1 MKLSRLFISLLV
13 IICGSFPAPA
23 KIIHIPR
30 DYPTIQDGLKAA
42 ADRDT
47 VLVAPGLYSGQIKF
61 ETKNIFLA
69 SWFLT
74 TGNARYISETILDGA
89 DSTVIKVSHLVGP
102 ATTIMGFTIR
112 NGRDGINPRGK
123 FRALYNHFYNCGDG
137 IDYERGSG
145 GLCAYNLIENNKG
158 EGLDL
163 DSDVN
168 IVIEDN
174 IIRNNGED
182 GIEIQLQDYTGPRAS
197 YAIRR
202 NLIYGNGQNGIQLVG
217 HPGPSNRVF
226 YIERNVIYDNGAVGL
241 GCTSNGNTMETYE
254 GASLLERIYLFNN
267 TFAGNNY
274 GMAGGDNVIAL
285 NNLFVGNKAVAMK
298 NVDGNSIVAYSNFWL
313 NGDDF
318 ENCNRDKPTIL
329 HTPPFLDENYNLTP
343 GSGCIDRGTAFFA
356 WLDETA
362 LNLPPTSFSG
372 RAPDIGAFETNL
384 ADPLVDLNLSSE
396 TMPGMIK
403 LNWSADNA
411 ANIRGFEVHRSKG
424 GIQFAKSAFVENA
437 GGAATSSV
445 QQYLDAGLL
454 PGTYYYR
461 LKQVDR
467 DGRISLSKVLEV
479 ELPAPA
485 NYGLLPNYPN
495 PFKGKT
501 NIEYH
506 LPVAG
511 FVTIKI
517 YTLLGQEIRKLV
529 DGERPEGFHQRLIWD
544 GRDAAGRQVAPGVY
558 FYELTAG
565 SFRTVRRL
573 MVLP

>member
-1 MKLSRLFISLLV
+1 L
-13 IICGSFPAPA
+13 
-23 KIIHIPR
+23 
-30 DYPTIQDGLKAA
+30 
-42 ADRDT
+42 
-47 VLVAPGLYSGQIKF
+47 
-61 ETKNIFLA
+61 ETKSSVLA

-74 TGNARYISETILDGA
+74 TGNNRYISETILDGA
-89 DSTVIKVSHLVGP
+89 DSTVVKVRHAVGP
-102 ATTIMGFTIR
+102 ATAVIGFTIR

-123 FRALYNHFYNCGDG
+123 FHALYNHIFNCGDG

-145 GLCAYNLIENNKG
+145 GVCAYNLIENNKG

-163 DSDVN
+163 DNDVN
-168 IVIEDN
+168 IIIEDN

-182 GIEIQLQDYTGPRAS
+182 GIEIQLQDYTGPRLP
-197 YAIRR
+197 YVIRR

-226 YIERNVIYDNGAVGL
+226 SIERNLIYDNGAVGL
-241 GCTSNGNTMETYE
+241 GCTSNGNTVETYE
-254 GASLLERIYLFNN
+254 GASLLERIYLINN

-285 NNLFVGNKAVAMK
+285 NNLFVGNKTVAMK
-298 NVDGNSIVAYSNFWL
+298 NVDGNSIVAYSNFWR
-313 NGDDF
+313 NGNDF
-318 ENCNRDKPTIL
+318 ENSNRDKPTIL
-329 HTPPFLDENYNLTP
+329 HTPPLLDENYNLTP
-343 GSGCIDRGTAFFA
+343 GSGCIDRGAAFFS
-356 WLDETA
+356 WFDETV
-362 LNLPPTSFSG
+362 LNLPPESFSG
-372 RAPDIGAFETNL
+372 RAPDIGAFEINI
-384 ADPLVDLNLSSE
+384 AGPLLDLNLSSE
-396 TMPGMIK
+396 IMPSMIK
-403 LNWSADNA
+403 LSWSADNA
-411 ANIRGFEVHRSKG
+411 ANIRGFEVHRSNG
-424 GIQFAKSAFVENA
+424 GIQFAKSAYVENA
-437 GGAATSSV
+437 GGAATSSA

-506 LPVAG
+506 LPAAG

-517 YTLLGQEIRKLV
+517 YTLLGQEIRALV

>member
-1 MKLSRLFISLLV
+1 M
-13 IICGSFPAPA
+13 
-23 KIIHIPR
+23 
-30 DYPTIQDGLKAA
+30 IQDGLKAA

-61 ETKNIFLA
+61 EAKNIFLA
-69 SWFLT
+69 SWFLK

-89 DSTVIKVSHLVGP
+89 DSTVIKVSQAVGP
-102 ATTIMGFTIR
+102 ATTVMGFTIR

-123 FRALYNHFYNCGDG
+123 LRVLYNHIYKCGDG

-163 DSDVN
+163 DNDVN

-182 GIEIQLQDYTGPRAS
+182 GVEIQLQDYIGPRAS

-202 NLIYGNGQNGIQLVG
+202 NVIYGNGQNGIQLVG
-217 HPGPSNRVF
+217 HPGPSNRIF
-226 YIERNVIYDNGAVGL
+226 YIARNVIYDNKFAGI
-241 GCTSNGNTMETYE
+241 GCTSNGNTVENYE
-254 GASLLERIYLFNN
+254 GASVLERIYLINN

-298 NVDGNSIVAYSNFWL
+298 NVDGNSIVAYSNFWR

-318 ENCNRDKPTIL
+318 ESCNRDKPTIL

-343 GSGCIDRGTAFFA
+343 GSGCIDRGTAFYN
-356 WLDETA
+356 WLDETV
-362 LNLPPTSFSG
+362 LNLPPESFSG
-372 RAPDIGAFETNL
+372 RAPDIGAFEINI
-384 ADPLVDLNLSSE
+384 AGPLLDFNLSSE
-396 TMPGMIK
+396 IMPGMIK
-403 LNWSADNA
+403 LNWSTDNA
-411 ANIRGFEVHRSKG
+411 ANIRGFEIHRSNG
-424 GIQFAKSAFVENA
+424 GIQFAKSAYVENG
-437 GGAATSSV
+437 GGAATASV
-445 QQYLDAGLL
+445 QQYLDADLL

-461 LKQVDR
+461 LKQVDD

-517 YTLLGQEIRKLV
+517 YTILGQEVRALV

-544 GRDAAGRQVAPGVY
+544 GRDAAGRKVASGVY

-565 SFRTVRRL
+565 SFRAVRRL